1 MVFHEARGY
10 ARPREPPLSPFSLSL
25 ISLLPSP
32 LPVLNLGVNVTVGLY
47 DFRIDGLA
55 AWNARK

>member
-1 MVFHEARGY
+1 MVFHEAWGC
-10 ARPREPPLSPFSLSL
+10 APPREPPHLD
-25 ISLLPSP
+25 P
-32 LPVLNLGVNVTVGLY
+32 LAIPAPVLNLGVNVTVGLY